1 MKTIQVKSLSAWTS
15 VLLASAALMTAP
27 ASAATPATCSQLA
40 ALLSSQSNVSQT
52 ASDNQGLVSPSAGI
66 VAVAGTNAA
75 YCKVH
80 LQFSSKSGP
89 ANGYAVGESQTIGIN
104 VGLPLNN
111 VDGGTGGGVQ
121 GAWNGKVENLGGGGQ
136 IGSLGSTTS
145 ATNAHFVGSVSDGG
159 HNTAQIGAHGDY
171 GVIQATHQLDI
182 GKIQDFALEA
192 QHQQYVWA
200 LFLTNEY
207 YGQPANRNY
216 WNGCSTGGRQGLAL
230 AGAYGSDFDGLL
242 VGAPTVYE
250 NNLDLAHKW
259 VALVN
264 RDDVV
269 GAGHPA
275 ITTAQYNTAVAHAI
289 AACDVQGTDVVMDG
303 VVDDPRQCTYSVSG
317 DPTLLAPPLGSCAG
331 ANCFDSVQAAA
342 MDKIWY
348 GPMDSN
354 GRRIW
359 HPWSKVMTGGLV
371 RVGPDIDTTQK
382 DPYWDHKDLNYD
394 TQNLYSTQALAAQN
408 PLGMEAPIS
417 IEDEFLLSYTGPEP
431 YVASDDYQGIIDNVH
446 GGPKQGKIVM
456 WQGAADPMVF
466 WQDGLQ
472 YYRSV
477 ATLFGGG
484 KTDFA
489 GLSSWYRYYHAP
501 GVGHCGG
508 GVGASPLTV
517 LPDGNSQIFEDL
529 VHWVETGTVPQSAGD
544 STHMGIL
551 ATGPGSFGTRP
562 ICPWPST
569 AIYKGTGATT
579 VASNYVCG
587 GNVDAFPPTPA
598 TNNVATICQGLITRQ
613 DNPHSNSL
621 DYKEQ
626 GVSPSQCPNP

>member
-1 MKTIQVKSLSAWTS
+1 
-15 VLLASAALMTAP
+15 
-27 ASAATPATCSQLA
+27 
-40 ALLSSQSNVSQT
+40 VS
-52 ASDNQGLVSPSAGI
+52 
-66 VAVAGTNAA
+66 
-75 YCKVH
+75 Y
-80 LQFSSKSGP
+80 
-89 ANGYAVGESQTIGIN
+89 
-104 VGLPLNN
+104 
-111 VDGGTGGGVQ
+111 
-121 GAWNGKVENLGGGGQ
+121 
-136 IGSLGSTTS
+136 
-145 ATNAHFVGSVSDGG
+145 
-159 HNTAQIGAHGDY
+159 
-171 GVIQATHQLDI
+171 
-182 GKIQDFALEA
+182 
-192 QHQQYVWA
+192 
-200 LFLTNEY
+200 
-207 YGQPANRNY
+207 NY

-230 AGAYGSDFDGLL
+230 AGAYGSDFDGFL

-289 AACDVQGTDVVMDG
+289 AACDVEGTDVVMDG
-303 VVDDPRQCTYSVSG
+303 VVDDPRQCTYSVSA
-317 DPTLLAPPLGSCAG
+317 DATLLASPLGSCTG

-348 GPMDSN
+348 GPVDDN
-354 GRRIW
+354 GHRVW
-359 HPWSKVMTGGLV
+359 HPWSKVMTGGLIN
-371 RVGPDIDTTQK
+371 VGPTIDTSQK

-394 TQNLYSTQALAAQN
+394 TQNLYSSQALAAQN
-408 PLGMEAPIS
+408 PFGMPAPIS

-431 YVASDDYQGIIDNVH
+431 YLASDDYQGIINNVH
-446 GGPKQGKIVM
+446 EGSKQGKIVM

-472 YYRSV
+472 YYRYV

-489 GLSSWYRYYHAP
+489 GLQSWFRYYHAP

-529 VHWVETGTVPQSAGD
+529 VNWVENGTLPESAGD

-551 ATGPGSFGTRP
+551 ATGPGGFGTRP
-562 ICPWPST
+562 ICPWPTT
-569 AIYKGTGATT
+569 AIYRGTGPTT

-587 GNVDAFPPTPA
+587 GNLDAYPPTPA
-598 TNNVATICQGLITRQ
+598 TNNVATICQGLITRVVGKV
-613 DNPHSNSL
+613 DPKRDEGNRHVRLDGL

-626 GVSPSQCPNP
+626 GVSRAQCPDP